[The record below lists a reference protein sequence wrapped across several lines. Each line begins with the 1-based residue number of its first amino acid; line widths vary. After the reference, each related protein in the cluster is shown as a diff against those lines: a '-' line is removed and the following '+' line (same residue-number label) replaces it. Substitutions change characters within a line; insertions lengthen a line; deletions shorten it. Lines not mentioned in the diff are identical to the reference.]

1 MKLIRIVFFCS
12 FVALLG
18 CESDSDSQDQSSL
31 AGTSWRLSSWSVSS
45 INPLDYEI
53 TANFDADTIGGRAAV
68 NTYGGEYTPSS
79 SGSLIITGLVST
91 LIAGSPPAMEAESKY
106 FEALGN
112 VRKYRVDADSLVM
125 MDGDS
130 RDLLTFNPR

>member
-1 MKLIRIVFFCS
+1 MKLIRAFLLCS
-12 FVALLG
+12 FAALLG

-68 NTYGGEYTPSS
+68 NTYGGDYTASP

-91 LIAGSPPAMEAESKY
+91 LIAGAPPAMEAESKY

-112 VRKYRVDADSLVM
+112 VRKYNLDADALLI
-125 MDGDS
+125 MDGVGS
-130 RDLLTFNPR
+130 VLLIFRPQ